1 MILLCGIPSE
11 PPLARVIAEL
21 EQMSAPFAVFNQRLF
36 ATADVTFD
44 IGAAGI
50 SGSLEL
56 EGTRTPLQE
65 IVGVYTRLM
74 DYRVLPELKEV
85 PESADA
91 FRHCAALHDTLTRW
105 CEISPARIVNRL
117 APMGSNSS
125 KPYQA
130 QLIQA
135 YGLEA
140 PETLI
145 TNDPGRVLEFRE
157 RHKRIIYKSASG
169 IRSIVQMFG
178 DEDVPRLSELKW
190 CPTQFQQYVE
200 GVDVRVHVVG
210 SEVFA
215 TRIESSAT
223 DYRYASAQ
231 VGEAANL
238 AATRLSDDV
247 AGKCVRLTAGLGLA
261 FAGIDLKFTPDGR
274 VFCFEVN
281 PSPGYSYFEANSG
294 QPIARAVARYLA
306 GGKRRPRRRR
316 A

>member
-11 PPLARVIAEL
+11 PPLARVIDAL
-21 EQMSAPFAVFNQRLF
+21 ERIKARFVVFNQRQF
-36 ATADVTFD
+36 ASADMAFE
-44 IGAAGI
+44 IGAGGV
-50 SGSLEL
+50 SGFIEL
-56 EGTRTPLQE
+56 HGKRHRLAR
-65 IVGVYTRLM
+65 IAGVYTRLM
-74 DYRVLPELKEV
+74 DFRVLPELSDI
-85 PESADA
+85 PESSEP

-105 CEISPARIVNRL
+105 CEIGPARVVNRM

-135 YGLEA
+135 YGFDA

-145 TNDPGRVLEFRE
+145 TNDPGPVLEFRD
-157 RHKRIIYKSASG
+157 RHKRIIYKSTSG

-178 DEDVPRLSELKW
+178 DADVARLAELKW
-190 CPTQFQQYVE
+190 CPTQFQQYVG

-210 SEVFA
+210 TQVFA
-215 TRIESSAT
+215 TRIESAAT

-231 VGEAANL
+231 VGKAANL
-238 AATRLSDDV
+238 AATELSDDV
-247 AGKCVRLTAGLGLA
+247 ADKCIRLTAGLGLA
-261 FAGIDLKFTPDGR
+261 FAGIDLKFAPDGR

-281 PSPGYSYFEANSG
+281 PSPGYSYFEANTG

-306 GGKRRPRRRR
+306 GKG
-316 A
+316 